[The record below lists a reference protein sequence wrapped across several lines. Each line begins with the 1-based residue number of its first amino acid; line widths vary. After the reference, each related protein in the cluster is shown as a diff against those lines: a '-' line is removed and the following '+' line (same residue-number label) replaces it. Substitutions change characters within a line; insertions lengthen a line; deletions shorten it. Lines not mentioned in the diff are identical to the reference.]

1 MEAVGLDASS
11 IWMAVDTDIDLEG
24 RTQRHW
30 LAIAAEVWWVL
41 ADPPM
46 DTQSTSNS
54 VLNSPGFAAKKPFCV
69 ATSEVKG
76 VRTTAGVG
84 AGLLQILVDG
94 QWLDVLRFTNTLS
107 HRFHRVSR
115 LLESLINGEELSCD
129 LAEVSWDL
137 PRCPGCGFK
146 FAAFEGSCPRCLQRG
161 RILHRVMTLLQPHWR
176 GAVTLCVLTVL
187 GVWAELIPP
196 RLQQYMVDHL
206 LTNRLTDD
214 STGDIRTALLVVVLA
229 LTTSRVVLSVVGVIK
244 GHLATVIGSELTC
257 QLRTDMVQKLQTL
270 AVSYYDRHQVG
281 SMISHVAH
289 DSEVLQ
295 GLMHQLTGGFLL
307 QAMQL
312 LGVGAMLVWLN
323 PRLAL
328 FTLIPVPLVFL
339 GSWVY
344 WRIVYPR
351 YFRLWDA
358 SSKQMTVLSDILS
371 GIRVVKAFAQEERE
385 FERFRSSAE
394 QLRDWR
400 RWVDDT
406 SSRYAASMQLVFS
419 LGGLIV
425 WYVGGREVIGRDMT
439 LGELIA
445 FLAYLS
451 MFYAPLGALSN
462 FTTWLTS
469 FLSGSKRVLELL
481 ETPAAISE
489 AAHTKPWSRPC
500 GAVSFEHVTF
510 GYEVNQP
517 VLKDVSFD
525 VRPGELIGVVGR
537 SGSGKTTMVNL
548 LGRFYDVQEGAISVD
563 GIDLRDLS
571 LHELREHLGIV
582 CQEVFLFRGSIWNN
596 LAYGRPGTQIE
607 KGLTAAK
614 VAGAHDFICRTQLGY
629 ETPLGEHGSGLSGGE
644 KQRLSITR
652 TLLYDPKIL
661 VLDEATS
668 NIDLESEKA
677 IQQGLKELIKG
688 RTTIAIAHRLS
699 TLRNAD
705 RILVFDQGRLVE
717 QGTHVELLSADGVYA
732 RLVRIQNQ
740 VLKDPPV
747 DRFVQSGI
755 QTSTTA
761 DTQGAMT
768 DSATTEFP
776 QDLLADHGAGN
787 GAPTQL
793 ANQRVW
799 LDPSTESFRV
809 DDEGQICLARINGL
823 ATQERVFVIATFPAS
838 CPNEYLSVRTWTD
851 EGSDEEIGLIRNLK
865 RWPAISQDAVRRS
878 LQRRYLFRRIQTIH
892 SLRLIAGYLEFDVE
906 CETGRS
912 QFTMRWTQSRAVE
925 FSDNGKL
932 LMDVDDNRYLVPNVD
947 QLSRRDRER
956 FLRYIY
962 W

>member
-1 MEAVGLDASS
+1 M
-11 IWMAVDTDIDLEG
+11 
-24 RTQRHW
+24 
-30 LAIAAEVWWVL
+30 
-41 ADPPM
+41 
-46 DTQSTSNS
+46 
-54 VLNSPGFAAKKPFCV
+54 
-69 ATSEVKG
+69 
-76 VRTTAGVG
+76 
-84 AGLLQILVDG
+84 
-94 QWLDVLRFTNTLS
+94 
-107 HRFHRVSR
+107 
-115 LLESLINGEELSCD
+115 
-129 LAEVSWDL
+129 
-137 PRCPGCGFK
+137 
-146 FAAFEGSCPRCLQRG
+146 
-161 RILHRVMTLLQPHWR
+161 
-176 GAVTLCVLTVL
+176 
-187 GVWAELIPP
+187 
-196 RLQQYMVDHL
+196 
-206 LTNRLTDD
+206 
-214 STGDIRTALLVVVLA
+214 
-229 LTTSRVVLSVVGVIK
+229 
-244 GHLATVIGSELTC
+244 
-257 QLRTDMVQKLQTL
+257 
-270 AVSYYDRHQVG
+270 
-281 SMISHVAH
+281 
-289 DSEVLQ
+289 
-295 GLMHQLTGGFLL
+295 
-307 QAMQL
+307 
-312 LGVGAMLVWLN
+312 
-323 PRLAL
+323 
-328 FTLIPVPLVFL
+328 
-339 GSWVY
+339 
-344 WRIVYPR
+344 
-351 YFRLWDA
+351 
-358 SSKQMTVLSDILS
+358 
-371 GIRVVKAFAQEERE
+371 
-385 FERFRSSAE
+385 
-394 QLRDWR
+394 
-400 RWVDDT
+400 
-406 SSRYAASMQLVFS
+406 
-419 LGGLIV
+419 
-425 WYVGGREVIGRDMT
+425 
-439 LGELIA
+439 
-445 FLAYLS
+445 
-451 MFYAPLGALSN
+451 
-462 FTTWLTS
+462 
-469 FLSGSKRVLELL
+469 
-481 ETPAAISE
+481 
-489 AAHTKPWSRPC
+489 
-500 GAVSFEHVTF
+500 
-510 GYEVNQP
+510 
-517 VLKDVSFD
+517 
-525 VRPGELIGVVGR
+525 
-537 SGSGKTTMVNL
+537 
-548 LGRFYDVQEGAISVD
+548 GRFYDVQEGAISVD

-596 LAYGRPGTQIE
+596 LAYGRPGTEIE

-614 VAGAHDFICRTQLGY
+614 AAGAHDFICRTQLGY

-668 NIDLESEKA
+668 NIDVESEKA

-732 RLVRIQNQ
+732 RLVRIQTQ